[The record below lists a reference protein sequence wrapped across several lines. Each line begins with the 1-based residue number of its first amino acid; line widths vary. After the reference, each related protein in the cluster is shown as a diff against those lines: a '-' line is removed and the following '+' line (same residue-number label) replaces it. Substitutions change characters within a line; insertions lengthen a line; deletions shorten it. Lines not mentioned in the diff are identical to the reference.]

1 MILEQNSQKTLN
13 DDRSIKNLDEEAI
26 QKLIK
31 AHTSAYS
38 K

>member
-13 DDRSIKNLDEEAI
+13 DDRSIKNLDEGAI

>member
-13 DDRSIKNLDEEAI
+13 DDRSIRIWIQEAI